1 MNIID
6 SDLLSIQQSRILIE
20 DANLCKQKLLELP
33 EVVTKDFE
41 KLVINYFKENMK
53 NLIKNAHLE
62 SDYGN
67 PNDELALAKYY
78 LANIYIEFEKT
89 AKIGQVI
96 KQSNLDLIGIPKGIC
111 VTLLPAYLPILTAMN
126 NILLAIHTLNPI
138 IVVPNKRCKNEIIK
152 MVEDIQDIAVNNFYP
167 QGAILVLKHIACK
180 GIEELIQSKQISLV
194 IEHRLCEDSII
205 DSTINADGFSACIGN
220 NIVFVEKTANLPK
233 CSKDI
238 ITSKSFNNGLLP
250 GVEQSIVVET
260 DIYSEFK
267 NILEKDGAY
276 FLSED
281 EQKRL
286 ANVIYDEQYRPR
298 KELIGKS
305 SQEIAKIAGI
315 KINDNTQVLVVTKPY
330 VSLRSPYSKEKYHPI
345 ISLYIEDD
353 WRHAC
358 EKCIE
363 LILNDQKGQSLS
375 IYTTDPYV
383 IEQFIAKKPVAKIL
397 INTSTGFGSVG
408 LTSNLPISFSLST
421 KQVAGVA
428 SKSLISDH
436 FMFFR
441 EIGSSNGNSNNI
453 LNEISIDD
461 ESKPSLFM
469 QMAKEEKEN

>member
-96 KQSNLDLIGIPKGIC
+96 KQSNLDLIGIPKGVC

-167 QGAILVLKHIACK
+167 QEAILVLKHIAFK
-180 GIEELIQSKQISLV
+180 GVEELIQSKQISLV
-194 IEHRLCEDSII
+194 IEHRLCEDSLI
-205 DSTINADGFSACIGN
+205 DTTINADSFSACIGN

-276 FLSED
+276 FLSEE

-286 ANVIYDEQYRPR
+286 AAVIYDDHYRPR

-315 KINDNTQVLVVTKPY
+315 KIHDNTKVLVVTKPY

-353 WRHAC
+353 WKHAC

-375 IYTTDPYV
+375 IYTTDSYV

-397 INTSTGFGSVG
+397 VNTSTGFGSVG
-408 LTSNLPISFSLST
+408 LTSNLPLSFSLST

-441 EIGSSNGNSNNI
+441 EIGSININSNNI
-453 LNEISIDD
+453 LNEISIDH

-469 QMAKEEKEN
+469 QMAQEEKEN